1 VSRKRQSLTDA
12 ELLWEQQAD
21 AAAAAAAAAAD
32 VATDGLFR
40 RLIAEM
46 GLTPIV

>member
-21 AAAAAAAAAAD
+21 AAAAAAAD